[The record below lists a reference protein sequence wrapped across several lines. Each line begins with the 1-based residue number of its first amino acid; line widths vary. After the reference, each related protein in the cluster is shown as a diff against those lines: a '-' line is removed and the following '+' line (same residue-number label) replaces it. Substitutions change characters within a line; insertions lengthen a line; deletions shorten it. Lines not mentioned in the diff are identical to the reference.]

1 MATINFL
8 DFIDGQLFRVIM
20 DNHFK
25 SQVHKNQR
33 NMKISGFNDR
43 RFYQCTQNIFLITH
57 NSNFTGTAM
66 FSFWNC
72 CTIQSSEKIDGQ
84 TEIEEKSDGN
94 SEMLTPPPL
103 L

>member
-43 RFYQCTQNIFLITH
+43 RFYQCTQNIFLITPKLLPTTQTLQVLLCFRFEIAAR
-57 NSNFTGTAM
+57 SSQVTA
-66 FSFWNC
+66 
-72 CTIQSSEKIDGQ
+72 TKIC
-84 TEIEEKSDGN
+84 
-94 SEMLTPPPL
+94 
-103 L
+103 